1 MTVQFR
7 NVDASPADEV
17 TTWPYEALVIVIERG
32 LVADW
37 QPVFAEIRRRPW
49 GPVARRVERVCATTD
64 DHAAA
69 RLFSLAVARAR
80 SDAEA
85 AERAVVAGRVRAAI
99 AASGLTASAFAVA
112 VGTSASRLSTYATG
126 KVTPSASMLVRIEA
140 EGVSG
145 AGGLSEAR

>member
-7 NVDASPADEV
+7 NVDASPTDEV

-32 LVADW
+32 LVMDW

-49 GPVARRVERVCATTD
+49 GAVARRVERVCATTED
-64 DHAAA
+64 RAAA
-69 RLFSLAVARAR
+69 RLFDLAVARAR

-85 AERAVVAGRVRAAI
+85 AERGVVAGRVRAAI
-99 AASGLTASAFAVA
+99 AASGLTASAFAAA

-140 EGVSG
+140 EGVSREG
-145 AGGLSEAR
+145 DVSEAR